1 MYEDCFWV
9 FVLLMGLVLHVLVL
23 PFASRFSAQHT
34 HTHRAINPLF
44 FFFLLLCCG
53 CQTMRFG
60 EACKAVTGSEVSAN
74 VNAATQ
80 AIDAINNEISELEEV
95 GVSVCGC
102 VLAKN
107 FGVLAPV
114 FVFVLVFVPALFLV
128 LTMCWHVF
136 FFFLEI

>member
-1 MYEDCFWV
+1 
-9 FVLLMGLVLHVLVL
+9 
-23 PFASRFSAQHT
+23 
-34 HTHRAINPLF
+34 
-44 FFFLLLCCG
+44 
-53 CQTMRFG
+53 MRFG

-136 FFFLEI
+136 FFFWGGGGCS